1 MQKEVCMSKI
11 LISGCGIT
19 FPGERPTWL
28 KILRLCK
35 LDIVDRSGPAI
46 SNYLILNQLIEEVQQ
61 RAYTHV
67 ICQLTLMGK
76 LDVELHEDNRF
87 LMETDSV
94 RNFEYRGYWPSSAST
109 DHEYKKIWQKYLYS
123 PTLERQD
130 IALKLEH
137 LALLCSSKNVALHV
151 IQGYDT
157 GFDDYN
163 IYDDYLSSS
172 TYKYH
177 DFNDSNTVPCRQFQ
191 LEIATKINREFL
203 HLDLPLEK
211 FRG

>member
-1 MQKEVCMSKI
+1 MQKEMCMSKI

-28 KILRLCK
+28 KILKLCK
-35 LDIVDRSGPAI
+35 LDIVDLSGPAI

-67 ICQLTLMGK
+67 ICQLTSMGK
-76 LDVELHEDNRF
+76 LDVELHENNRF
-87 LMETDSV
+87 LMENDSI

-130 IALKLEH
+130 ILLKLQH
-137 LALLCSSKNVALHV
+137 LEMLCKNKNIHLYVV
-151 IQGYDT
+151 QGYDI
-157 GFDDYN
+157 GLDDYN

-177 DFNDSNTVPCRQFQ
+177 DFNDSNSVPCRQFQ
-191 LEIATKINREFL
+191 LELANKINSDFL
-203 HLDLPLEK
+203 QLDLPLER
-211 FRG
+211 FCG

>member
-28 KILRLCK
+28 KMLKLCK
-35 LDIVDRSGPAI
+35 LDITDRSGPAI

-61 RAYTHV
+61 NAYTHV
-67 ICQLTLMGK
+67 ICQLTSMSK
-76 LDVELHEDNRF
+76 LDVEMHEDNRF
-87 LMETDSV
+87 LMENDSI
-94 RNFEYRGYWPSSAST
+94 RNFEYKGYWPSSAST

-123 PTLERQD
+123 PTLEKQD
-130 IALKLEH
+130 IKLKLQH
-137 LALLCSSKNVALHV
+137 LEMLCKSKNIYLYVV
-151 IQGYDT
+151 QGYDI
-157 GFDDYN
+157 GFDEYN
-163 IYDDYLSSS
+163 IYDHYKSHY

-177 DFNDSNTVPCRQFQ
+177 DFSNNNTVPCRQFQ
-191 LEIATKINREFL
+191 LELTNKINSDFL
-203 HLDLPLEK
+203 QLDLPLEK

>member
-28 KILRLCK
+28 KILKLCK
-35 LDIVDRSGPAI
+35 LDIVDLSGPAI

-61 RAYTHV
+61 NSYTHV
-67 ICQLTLMGK
+67 ICQLTSMSK

-87 LMETDSV
+87 LMENDSI
-94 RNFEYRGYWPSSAST
+94 RNFEYKGYWPSSAST

-123 PTLERQD
+123 PTLEKQD
-130 IALKLEH
+130 IKLKLQYLEM
-137 LALLCSSKNVALHV
+137 LCKSKNIYLYVV
-151 IQGYDT
+151 QGYDI
-157 GFDDYN
+157 GVDEYN
-163 IYDDYLSSS
+163 IYDHYKSHY

-177 DFNDSNTVPCRQFQ
+177 DFSNSNTVPCRQFQ
-191 LEIATKINREFL
+191 LELANKINSDFL
-203 HLDLPLEK
+203 QLDLPLGK